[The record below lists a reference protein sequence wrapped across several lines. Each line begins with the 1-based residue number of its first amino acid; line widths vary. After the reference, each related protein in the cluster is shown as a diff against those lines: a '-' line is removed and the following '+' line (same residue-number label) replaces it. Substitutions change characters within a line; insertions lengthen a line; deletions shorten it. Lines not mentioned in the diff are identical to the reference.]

1 VDREIWAKILKRK
14 RDLTDFD
21 DELKEVTTSKILC
34 WIHLALDQW
43 RAVVNT
49 KMNIAIP

>member
-1 VDREIWAKILKRK
+1 VDTEIWVEILKRR
-14 RDLTDFD
+14 RDLTNFN
-21 DELKEVTTSKILC
+21 DELKEVTTSKSVG

-49 KMNIAIP
+49 KLTKTIK

>member
-1 VDREIWAKILKRK
+1 MEREIWVKILKRR
-14 RDLTDFD
+14 RDLTDFN
-21 DELKEVTTSKILC
+21 DEVKEVTTSKSVG

-49 KMNIAIP
+49 KMNTAIP